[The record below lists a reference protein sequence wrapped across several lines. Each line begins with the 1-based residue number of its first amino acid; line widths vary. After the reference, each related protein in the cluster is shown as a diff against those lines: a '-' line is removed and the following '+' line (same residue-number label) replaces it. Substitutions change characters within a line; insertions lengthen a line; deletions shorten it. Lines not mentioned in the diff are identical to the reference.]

1 MYNLLDITD
10 LSSDSLWP
18 SSTLFVQLEELFELM
33 ATDKLRLEVAKV
45 LPLDQAAEAQKLVE
59 TGRTR
64 GKVVLQIP

>member
-1 MYNLLDITD
+1 M
-10 LSSDSLWP
+10 
-18 SSTLFVQLEELFELM
+18 QLEELFELL

-45 LPLDQAAEAQKLVE
+45 LPLDQAAEGHKLVE